1 MEEIRHYI
9 LTINYK
15 RFVSNKCAEILSGA
29 CFGFGKRYADYILYV
44 KISGAV
50 CKKTPKANLAL
61 GVSL

>member
-29 CFGFGKRYADYILYV
+29 CFGFGKR
-44 KISGAV
+44 SQT
-50 CKKTPKANLAL
+50 CQLAYT
-61 GVSL
+61 